1 MRIEAILRG
10 GLGNQLFQFAFFRNL
25 QLMTS
30 AELFIE
36 RRIGFSTDFRYRRKL
51 EIEKLINDYDAPKVS
66 RAMSLL
72 SVEKASTLISPNFGH
87 RLASLLNSNYI
98 YENSNKFSIP
108 PLKKGAENLIVH
120 GYWQSPLYFQDHQR
134 IIVNEIVSWLET
146 YDCSEVREIA
156 NSNLDCVAVGIRT
169 YSESVKP
176 SVHARDGRQ
185 KDLTE
190 WQRAIDHLVS
200 QGKSIK
206 FLIFS
211 TDRETISK
219 QIDFRGQPVEYVAH
233 TRDRSSK
240 VRLLQFASCR
250 HHIFNNSSFYWWG
263 AFLRPYIR
271 AELSQLVFASDNFLN
286 EDALPSK
293 WNTF

>member
-1 MRIEAILRG
+1 
-10 GLGNQLFQFAFFRNL
+10 
-25 QLMTS
+25 
-30 AELFIE
+30 
-36 RRIGFSTDFRYRRKL
+36 
-51 EIEKLINDYDAPKVS
+51 
-66 RAMSLL
+66 MSLL
-72 SVEKASTLISPNFGH
+72 SVEKVSTLISPKFGY

-98 YENSNKFSIP
+98 YEISNKFSFP
-108 PLKKGAENLIVH
+108 SLKKSAENLIVH
-120 GYWQSPLYFQDHQR
+120 GYWQSPIYFQDYQR
-134 IIVNEIVSWLET
+134 LIVNEISRWLVA
-146 YDCSEVREIA
+146 YDCPEVREIS

-176 SVHARDGRQ
+176 SAHARDGRQ
-185 KDLTE
+185 KDLTD
-190 WQRAIDHLVS
+190 WQSAIDQLVS
-200 QGKSIK
+200 QCKSIK

-211 TDRETISK
+211 TDQETISR
-219 QIDFRGQPVEYVAH
+219 QLDFRGRSIEYVAH

-271 AELSQLVFASDNFLN
+271 ADLSQLVFASDNFLN
-286 EDALPSK
+286 EDGLPSK

>member
-10 GLGNQLFQFAFFRNL
+10 GLGNQLFQYAFLRNL
-25 QLMTS
+25 QLITS
-30 AELFIE
+30 SELFIE

-51 EIEKLINDYDAPKVS
+51 EIDELINDYDVPKTS

-72 SVEKASTLISPNFGH
+72 SVEKVSTLISPKFGH
-87 RLASLLNSNYI
+87 RLASLLNSIYI
-98 YENSNKFSIP
+98 YENINKFSFP
-108 PLKKGAENLIVH
+108 PLKKSAENLIVH

-134 IIVNEIVSWLET
+134 LIVNEIISWLET
-146 YDCSEVREIA
+146 YDCPEVREIA

-176 SVHARDGRQ
+176 SAHARNGSQ

-200 QGKSIK
+200 HGKSIK

-219 QIDFRGQPVEYVAH
+219 QIDFRGQSVEYVAH
-233 TRDRSSK
+233 TRDRSPK

-271 AELSQLVFASDNFLN
+271 ADLSHLVYASDNFIN
-286 EDALPSK
+286 EDGLPSK
-293 WNTF
+293 WNKF

>member
-10 GLGNQLFQFAFFRNL
+10 GLGNQLFQYAFFRNL
-25 QLMTS
+25 QLITS

-51 EIEKLINDYDAPKVS
+51 EIEELINDYDAPKAS

-72 SVEKASTLISPNFGH
+72 SVEKVSTLISPKFGH
-87 RLASLLNSNYI
+87 RLASLLNSIYI
-98 YENSNKFSIP
+98 YENSNKFSFP
-108 PLKKGAENLIVH
+108 SLKRSAENLIVH

-146 YDCSEVREIA
+146 YDCPEVREIA
-156 NSNLDCVAVGIRT
+156 NSSLDCVAVGIRT

-176 SVHARDGRQ
+176 SAHARDGRQ

-219 QIDFRGQPVEYVAH
+219 QIDFRGQSVEYVAH
-233 TRDRSSK
+233 TRDRSPK

-271 AELSQLVFASDNFLN
+271 VNLSHLVYASDNFLN
-286 EDALPSK
+286 EDGLPSK
-293 WNTF
+293 WNKF